1 MKHPLPL
8 LFALVAMAALLGT
21 GSMMNS
27 ACKTGRHAW
36 CAPAA
41 KARHVATRSQESNNW
56 NGRAAS
62 RVSSQR

>member
-8 LFALVAMAALLGT
+8 LFALVAMAVLLGM

-27 ACKTGRHAW
+27 ACKTSAHAW
-36 CAPAA
+36 CAPAP
-41 KARHVATRSQESNNW
+41 KVRHVATRNQESDNLI
-56 NGRAAS
+56 GRAGS